1 MKRSWDQEVTVKQ
14 KGKEQ
19 RELRRPRRRQKEK
32 PPLSQAQ
39 VKSNLKRKKL
49 RTFIIM
55 FVSGI

>member
-1 MKRSWDQEVTVKQ
+1 MKRSWDPEVTVKQ
-14 KGKEQ
+14 KGKGQ
-19 RELRRPRRRQKEK
+19 RERRRPRRRQKEK